1 MASIW
6 GGSDEYF
13 GKVDNLASHVGRVI
27 LAMETMGIDEDRIKA
42 DLQSIIE
49 AVAKSSPKS
58 AKQKAK
64 EYGCD
69 SLLPVIIEDL
79 VIPIEFN
86 DMKIVDVLN
95 SVHVQGG
102 KGVSS
107 RLVNILLR
115 ADLIYIRDLFNISA
129 SDLARLRH
137 FGPSTQFAFIK
148 GLKDAIAAANVQKKS
163 RIDLD
168 NYENS

>member
-1 MASIW
+1 
-6 GGSDEYF
+6 
-13 GKVDNLASHVGRVI
+13 VI

-49 AVAKSSPKS
+49 AISKSSPKS

-86 DMKIVDVLN
+86 DMKIADVLN
-95 SVHVQGG
+95 SVNVQG

-129 SDLARLRH
+129 SDFACLRY

-148 GLKDAIAAANVQKKS
+148 GLKDAIAAANIEKKNV
-163 RIDLD
+163 IDLD
-168 NYENS
+168 NYESS